1 MNPPARSPL
10 VPWTRVLRPLSWGSA
25 LALLALP
32 WLAMRFTDEVAWT
45 GSDFALFGAML
56 LVACLAF
63 ETVMRVAR
71 APAYLV
77 ASLLAIGTAFLL
89 VWANLAVG
97 IVDEPEHPANLMFA
111 MVLVVGGIGSA
122 TSRLQPRGMVHVL
135 SLMACLQVAAGAITI
150 SMDTQ
155 TPTLFVLAL
164 TLVCTAAWL
173 ASAWLYHVAAWPHPG
188 EER

>member
-1 MNPPARSPL
+1 MNPPALSL
-10 VPWTRVLRPLSWGSA
+10 VAPWTRVLRPLSWGGA

-32 WLAMRFTDEVAWT
+32 WVAMRFTDEIAWT
-45 GSDFALFGAML
+45 GRDSALFGAML

-63 ETVMRVAR
+63 EAVVRVAR

-111 MVLVVGGIGSA
+111 MVLLVGGIGA
-122 TSRLQPRGMVHVL
+122 AISRLRARGMAHVL
-135 SLMACLQVAAGAITI
+135 SLMACLQVAAGGIGI

-155 TPTLFVLAL
+155 TPRLFMLVL

-173 ASAWLYHVAAWPHPG
+173 ASAWLYHVAARPHPA
-188 EER
+188 EQR

>member
-1 MNPPARSPL
+1 MTSDTMSEANACI
-10 VPWTRVLRPLSWGSA
+10 RVLRPLSWGGA

-32 WLAMRFTDEVAWT
+32 WVAMRFTDEVAWT
-45 GSDFALFGAML
+45 GRDFALFGAML

-63 ETVMRVAR
+63 EAALRVAR
-71 APAYLV
+71 VPAHLL

-111 MVLVVGGIGSA
+111 AVLLVGAIGA
-122 TSRLQPRGMVHVL
+122 ALSRLQASGMAQVL
-135 SLMACLQVAAGAITI
+135 SLMACLQAAAGAIAI

-155 TPTLFVLAL
+155 TPALVMAVL
-164 TLVCTAAWL
+164 TLVCSAAWL
-173 ASAWLYHVAAWPHPG
+173 SAAWLYHVSSRPHPA
-188 EER
+188 EKR